1 MACAEYERLHQAGVE
16 AMVAEDR
23 VRDIPARS
31 MAESK
36 RLAMRDT
43 VHAKVMTAEAVLNR
57 HIRECDVCKQDG
69 RKPINMT
76 VGQF

>member
-1 MACAEYERLHQAGVE
+1 MACAEYDRLFKAGVE

-23 VRDIPARS
+23 ARDVPGRL

-36 RLAMRDT
+36 RLAMRDDA
-43 VHAKVMTAEAVLNR
+43 HSKVVIAEAVLNR
-57 HIRECDVCKQDG
+57 HLSNCDICKRDG
-69 RKPINMT
+69 RTPHNMT

>member
-1 MACAEYERLHQAGVE
+1 
-16 AMVAEDR
+16 MVAEDR

-57 HIRECDVCKQDG
+57 HIRECDVCKQDA
-69 RKPINMT
+69 N
-76 VGQF
+76 Q